1 MVSRGIARV
10 LGLVPE
16 ERQLPLADLVTPYE
30 FESNHGPPLSE
41 WERSEAATT
50 QLFRD
55 LFPDGVVPIRYV
67 PTLGVDAETALEWA
81 EQVLSVFEAAH
92 AYDLDRVDDL
102 ASQWYLLFEEIG
114 MREHWDGANGV
125 DPVGA
130 AREATL
136 QSGELTRVTR
146 ELMALGL
153 SMRAL
158 ARYLHVLPHHVARAY
173 VGGRD
178 DMLTKVLAADDLVGD
193 LSLSA
198 PEIAARTGYS
208 AAAVKRL
215 RRARG
220 IEVPRGPRKKALS
233 SAA

>member
-1 MVSRGIARV
+1 V
-10 LGLVPE
+10 
-16 ERQLPLADLVTPYE
+16 PLADLVTPYE

-41 WERSEAATT
+41 WERSNAATT

-67 PTLGVDAETALEWA
+67 PTLGVDAETPLEWA

-92 AYDLDRVDDL
+92 AFDLDRLDDL
-102 ASQWYLLFEEIG
+102 VSEWHLLFERIG
-114 MREHWDGANGV
+114 MREDAPSVKGADRV
-125 DPVGA
+125 
-130 AREATL
+130 EAGRDAML
-136 QSGELTRVTR
+136 QIGELTRVTR

-158 ARYLHVLPHHVARAY
+158 ARYLGVLPYHVAKAY
-173 VGGRD
+173 SGNREDV
-178 DMLTKVLAADDLVGD
+178 LEAALAADELAGD

-198 PEIAARTGYS
+198 PEISKQTGYS
-208 AAAVKRL
+208 AAAIKRL

-220 IEVPRGPRKKALS
+220 IEVPKGPRKKALL

>member
-1 MVSRGIARV
+1 VVSIGLARV

-67 PTLGVDAETALEWA
+67 PTLGVDAETPLEWA

-102 ASQWYLLFEEIG
+102 ESQWHLLFEQIG
-114 MREHWDGANGV
+114 MREYGAKG
-125 DPVGA
+125 GA
-130 AREATL
+130 DLVEAGREAML
-136 QSGELTRVTR
+136 QIGELTRVTR

-158 ARYLHVLPHHVARAY
+158 ARYLHVMPHHIAKAY
-173 VGGRD
+173 SGNRD
-178 DMLTKVLAADDLVGD
+178 DVIERVLAADDLVGD

-198 PEIAARTGYS
+198 PEIATRTGYS

>member
-1 MVSRGIARV
+1 VVSIGLARV

-102 ASQWYLLFEEIG
+102 ESQWHLLFEQIG
-114 MREHWDGANGV
+114 MREYGAKG
-125 DPVGA
+125 GA
-130 AREATL
+130 DLVEAGREAML
-136 QSGELTRVTR
+136 QIGELTRVTR

-158 ARYLHVLPHHVARAY
+158 ARYLHVMPHHIAKAY
-173 VGGRD
+173 SGNRD
-178 DMLTKVLAADDLVGD
+178 DVIERVLAADDLVGD

>member
-1 MVSRGIARV
+1 
-10 LGLVPE
+10 
-16 ERQLPLADLVTPYE
+16 LPLADLVTPYE

-67 PTLGVDAETALEWA
+67 PTLGVDAETPLEWA

-102 ASQWYLLFEEIG
+102 ASQWHLLFEQIG
-114 MREHWDGANGV
+114 MREYGAKGDADRV
-125 DPVGA
+125 EAG
-130 AREATL
+130 REAML
-136 QSGELTRVTR
+136 QIGELTRVTR

-158 ARYLHVLPHHVARAY
+158 ARYLHVMPHHIAKAY
-173 VGGRD
+173 SGNRD
-178 DMLTKVLAADDLVGD
+178 DVIERVLAADDLVGD

>member
-1 MVSRGIARV
+1 
-10 LGLVPE
+10 
-16 ERQLPLADLVTPYE
+16 LPLADLVTPYE
-30 FESNHGPPLSE
+30 FEPNHGPPLSE
-41 WERSEAATT
+41 WERSNAATT

-102 ASQWYLLFEEIG
+102 ESQWHLLFEQIG
-114 MREHWDGANGV
+114 MREYGAKG
-125 DPVGA
+125 GA
-130 AREATL
+130 DLVEAGREAML
-136 QSGELTRVTR
+136 QIGELTRVTR

-158 ARYLHVLPHHVARAY
+158 ARYLHVMPHHIAKAY
-173 VGGRD
+173 SGNRD
-178 DMLTKVLAADDLVGD
+178 DVIERVLAADDLVGD

>member
-102 ASQWYLLFEEIG
+102 ESQWHLLFEQIG
-114 MREHWDGANGV
+114 MREYGAKG
-125 DPVGA
+125 GA
-130 AREATL
+130 DLVEAGREAML
-136 QSGELTRVTR
+136 QIGELTRVTR

-158 ARYLHVLPHHVARAY
+158 ARYLHVMPHHIAKAY
-173 VGGRD
+173 SGNRD
-178 DMLTKVLAADDLVGD
+178 DVIERVLAADDLVGD

>member
-1 MVSRGIARV
+1 VVSIGLARV

-102 ASQWYLLFEEIG
+102 ASQWHLLFEQIG
-114 MREHWDGANGV
+114 MREYGAKG
-125 DPVGA
+125 GA
-130 AREATL
+130 DLVEAGREAML
-136 QSGELTRVTR
+136 QIGELTRVTR

-158 ARYLHVLPHHVARAY
+158 ARYLHVMPHHIAKAY
-173 VGGRD
+173 SGNRD
-178 DMLTKVLAADDLVGD
+178 DVIERVLAADDLVGD